1 LRDVGPAGRPVETDV
16 SAAAWIPASGWLL
29 PTVFAAYARV
39 LHPAIR
45 YVGNDDVEVSWA
57 EVAEENASLA
67 HPLMQWPAITGGW
80 EFVHEDDQSPLWD
93 DSPAEGH
100 LPATVAERLAALL
113 RRHTAT
119 PDDCWFGV
127 WNGFGWDAP
136 VADVPAAPD
145 PVLLGREYR
154 LLRGPVELAATNLAP
169 EPAEQSANIW
179 WPADRAWCVV
189 TDIDLMSTYVGGS
202 TACIESLLAAPDLE
216 VVPSAALDRVDTG
229 SDLINPVPPRD

>member
-1 LRDVGPAGRPVETDV
+1 VLVAGRPVETDP
-16 SAAAWIPASGWLL
+16 SATAWIADAGWLV
-29 PTVFAAYARV
+29 PPVFAAYARV

-45 YVGNDDVEVSWA
+45 YAGDDDVEVSWA
-57 EVAEENASLA
+57 EVADANAALP

-100 LPATVAERLAALL
+100 LPVLVAERLLPLL

-127 WNGFGWDAP
+127 WAGFGWHSQGMD
-136 VADVPAAPD
+136 VAET
-145 PVLLGREYR
+145 VLLGREYR

-169 EPAEQSANIW
+169 EPSEQSANIW

-189 TDIDLMSTYVGGS
+189 TDVDLMSTYVGGS
-202 TACIESLLAAPDLE
+202 AACIEDLLAAPELE
-216 VVPSAALDRVDTG
+216 VARSAVADRVDAG
-229 SDLINPVPPRD
+229 ADALNPVPPR

>member
-1 LRDVGPAGRPVETDV
+1 VLIAGRPVEDDA
-16 SAAAWIPASGWLL
+16 SAAAWISTSGWLV

-45 YVGNDDVEVSWA
+45 YDGDDDVEVSWA
-57 EVAEENASLA
+57 EVADANGTVA

-100 LPATVAERLAALL
+100 LPVAVASRLVAVL
-113 RRHTAT
+113 RGHTST
-119 PDDCWFGV
+119 PDDCWLGV
-127 WNGFGWDAP
+127 WAGFGWHAEGTGLST
-136 VADVPAAPD
+136 PAETE
-145 PVLLGREYR
+145 LLGRDYW
-154 LLRGPVELAATNLAP
+154 LLRGPVDLVTTNTAP
-169 EPAEQSANIW
+169 EPAEQSVNIW

-202 TACIESLLAAPDLE
+202 TACIEDLIAAPDLE
-216 VVPSAALDRVDTG
+216 VVRSAASDPVDMG
-229 SDLINPVPPRD
+229 ADVINAAPSRH

>member
-1 LRDVGPAGRPVETDV
+1 VLIAGRPVETDT
-16 SAAAWIPASGWLL
+16 SGAAWIPASGWLV
-29 PTVFAAYARV
+29 PTVFPAYARV

-45 YVGNDDVEVSWA
+45 YAGDDDLEVSWA
-57 EVAEENASLA
+57 EVADANAAVA

-100 LPATVAERLAALL
+100 LPVSVASRLMDVL

-127 WNGFGWDAP
+127 WAGFGWQAP
-136 VADVPAAPD
+136 DTDVPPAAACE
-145 PVLLGREYR
+145 LLGREYL
-154 LLRGPVELAATNLAP
+154 LLRGPIDLATANAAP
-169 EPAEQSANIW
+169 EPAEQSVNIW

-189 TDIDLMSTYVGGS
+189 TDVDLMSTYVGGS
-202 TACIESLLAAPDLE
+202 TACIDDLLAAADLE
-216 VVPSAALDRVDTG
+216 VVPAAVADPVHMGADV
-229 SDLINPVPPRD
+229 INPVPERA

>member
-1 LRDVGPAGRPVETDV
+1 VSPAGRPVETDV
-16 SAAAWIPASGWLL
+16 SATAWIPASIPASGWLL

-45 YVGNDDVEVSWA
+45 YVGDDDVEVTWA
-57 EVAEENASLA
+57 EVADENAALA

-100 LPATVAERLAALL
+100 LPVTVAERLAALL
-113 RRHTAT
+113 RRHTTT

-127 WNGFGWDAP
+127 WSGFGWHAEGGSVRDA
-136 VADVPAAPD
+136 
-145 PVLLGREYR
+145 VLLGREYR

-179 WPADRAWCVV
+179 WPADHAWCVV
-189 TDIDLMSTYVGGS
+189 TDIDLMSTYVGGT
-202 TACIESLLAAPDLE
+202 TACIESLLAVPDLE
-216 VVPSAALDRVDTG
+216 VVPSAVLDRVDTG
-229 SDLINPVPPRD
+229 ADLINPVPPRD